1 MVFGRVRSQTL
12 IRESAEYQY
21 QKSRSFKS
29 EIADMENS
37 YAWRRPMRAVGLNL
51 PSTPLKFGS
60 RCLKFIHIPKTAGSA
75 VEIVGKRFKR
85 AKITW
90 GFSDRRFLRCTNQT
104 ICVHTMEFMP
114 RKCCGPKWPITKFS
128 CSLWHYPPSADP
140 LLATIYATCATFC
153 VVRDPIRRFL
163 SEYFWFQD
171 CGFDRARKS
180 QGKFQGLRCVNLAHV
195 ARFCSQDHE
204 S

>member
-90 GFSDRRFLRCTNQT
+90 GYLDRHSLRCTNQT
-104 ICVHTMEFMP
+104 ITDRDIPFYF
-114 RKCCGPKWPITKFS
+114 RTCCLPDNSKKLA
-128 CSLWHYPPSADP
+128 CSIWHYPPSADP
-140 LLATIYATCATFC
+140 LLAATYAKCATFC

-163 SEYFWFQD
+163 SEYFW
-171 CGFDRARKS
+171 AYKS
-180 QGKFQGLRCVNLAHV
+180 GLHGPNFQGLSSSDA
-195 ARFCSQDHE
+195 FETFS
-204 S
+204 